1 MKVFLREINE
11 NGTDL
16 HFTHEEPWV
25 LESIKRVDE
34 TSHDD
39 ASALDLSSLRS
50 NLHANAAHIDKNLG
64 SREAR
69 VSFNIRMVDEVVLA
83 NGKLSTHLNLLC
95 SRCGSPFEFGCDATI
110 SALFCKDPV
119 MAGVGYLNQS
129 GKPSG
134 QIQGFARHAHDMAA
148 GEPGQDL
155 DITYITQDFIDL
167 GELLTEQVQLQVPF
181 QPLCTEE
188 CKGLC
193 VTCGTDLNS
202 GRCGCAKIQKS
213 SPFTALKD
221 LKLS

>member
-1 MKVFLREINE
+1 MKIFLRAINE
-11 NGTDL
+11 SGTDL
-16 HFTHEEPWV
+16 HFTHEDPWV
-25 LESIKRVDE
+25 LDSIKRVDE
-34 TSHDD
+34 TSHEDS
-39 ASALDLSSLRS
+39 SALDLSSLR
-50 NLHANAAHIDKNLG
+50 ANTATKKNAHQK
-64 SREAR
+64 REAQ
-69 VSFNIRMVDEVVLA
+69 VSFNLRMVDEVVLA
-83 NGKLSTHLNLLC
+83 NGKLETSLNLLC
-95 SRCGSPFEFGCDATI
+95 SRCGAPFEFGCNATI

-119 MAGVGYLNQS
+119 MAGVGYLGEG
-129 GKPSG
+129 GKPAG
-134 QIQGFARHAHDMAA
+134 QVQGFARHAHDMSS

-181 QPLCTEE
+181 QPLCDED

-213 SPFTALKD
+213 SPFTVLKD